1 MTRPHSASSF
11 LNGDDRKTPAAK
23 PSKPKSKLGN
33 DPEQS
38 KRAQQWLDE
47 NREAL
52 ESSNRW
58 VEEHGLPFAKY
69 RLF

>member
-1 MTRPHSASSF
+1 LT
-11 LNGDDRKTPAAK
+11 GDDRKKTAAR
-23 PSKPKSKLGN
+23 PSKAKSKLGS
-33 DPEQS
+33 DPERS
-38 KRAQQWLDE
+38 KRAQQWLEE
-47 NREAL
+47 NWEAL